1 MLLYQWNYEGQEYQV
16 DILESDKFQDH
27 YPDLYE
33 TFRYFKFP
41 DTKICKAIFTDK
53 AIVGSLVIPKKQ
65 DPIKQKDVFAFC
77 IADHRLIFIDDK
89 NVVKHILQE
98 QKEEMVFKLTTPI
111 MFLLN
116 FMSRLIDQDAYYLE
130 GINEKLERI
139 ELDLYEG
146 IQEDEEKFIMQIRRE
161 MNIMSNYY
169 MQLGDMTETLRS
181 LLVQTNNQTAIS
193 FASLYSSR
201 ISQLQ
206 SLVNQVLDYTSQ
218 IWNLKQTYQSNKQNE
233 ISTVL
238 TITSVIFLP
247 LTLVTGWFGMNFTKM
262 NPFISTYGGYYGTI
276 AFCVIVFIAELV
288 YIRIKKLWK

>member
-1 MLLYQWNYEGQEYQV
+1 
-16 DILESDKFQDH
+16 
-27 YPDLYE
+27 
-33 TFRYFKFP
+33 
-41 DTKICKAIFTDK
+41 
-53 AIVGSLVIPKKQ
+53 
-65 DPIKQKDVFAFC
+65 
-77 IADHRLIFIDDK
+77 
-89 NVVKHILQE
+89 
-98 QKEEMVFKLTTPI
+98 
-111 MFLLN
+111 
-116 FMSRLIDQDAYYLE
+116 
-130 GINEKLERI
+130 
-139 ELDLYEG
+139 
-146 IQEDEEKFIMQIRRE
+146 
-161 MNIMSNYY
+161 MSNYY